1 MQEKKNK
8 QRLMILVVLTITTVV
23 AYFLLNREDALQV
36 DKNVFRQLDL
46 KTVNQVTLKSSKQ
59 TITLS
64 LDGSRWKVNGQF
76 EADQQMIEVLFATL
90 LQVEPKRPIQSSRA
104 DSVALQLRNSGVE
117 VTLQTTGGETQ
128 QFMAGGNDQK
138 TQAYFA
144 TADGDVYVMHIPGYR
159 VYAAGVFELEE
170 NGWRDKYVFGFNWRN
185 FKSLETQFADPK
197 ENFSI
202 AMQDNRVVMA
212 DVEADTARLNTYLDD
227 VSLLTVDG
235 YTQAP
240 APDSLKNWKPLF
252 SILVKDIGNREFP
265 LVVYSS
271 TENGKFRVQ
280 LKSGQWAVLS
290 SQKIVAISRPKSF
303 LVKR

>member
-1 MQEKKNK
+1 
-8 QRLMILVVLTITTVV
+8 MILVVITITTI
-23 AYFLLNREDALQV
+23 ATYFLLNREDGLQV
-36 DKNVFRQLDL
+36 DKDVFRKLDL
-46 KTVNQVTLKSSKQ
+46 KTVNQVTLKSGKQ
-59 TITLS
+59 NIILS
-64 LDGSRWKVNGQF
+64 LDGSRWKVNGQY

-90 LQVEPKRPIQSSRA
+90 LQVEPKRPIQSNRA
-104 DSVALQLRNSGVE
+104 DSVALRLRNTGVE
-117 VTLQTTGGETQ
+117 VTLQTTSGETQ
-128 QFMAGGNDQK
+128 QFLAGGNVKK

-144 TADGDVYVMHIPGYR
+144 TPDGDVYVMHIPGYR

-185 FKSLETQFADPK
+185 FKSLEAQFADPK

-202 AMQDNRVVMA
+202 VMQDNQVVITG
-212 DVEADTARLNTYLDD
+212 VEADTARLNTYLDD

-235 YTQAP
+235 YIEAP
-240 APDSLKNWKPLF
+240 ASDSLKNWKPLF

-265 LVVYSS
+265 LVVYGS
-271 TENGKFRVQ
+271 TENGKFRAQ
-280 LKSGQWAVLS
+280 LKTGQWAVLS